1 MSESEMTTF
10 YLQLAVLAIC
20 ARIGG
25 EMTRRMHLPAVVGE
39 IVVGVLLGPTV
50 LRQLMPNWH
59 AMLFPPHGHNAV
71 ALKGITTLGATL
83 FLFTAGMEVD
93 LNLIRREG
101 RSALLVSLAGLLV
114 PLAAGFI
121 PALLL
126 PELFGC
132 HSSTDPAVF
141 ALFLGVALAITSL
154 SVTAK
159 ILLDLGLF
167 RTTFGMLV
175 IAAAVFDDLIGW
187 VLAAIVLALDNLH
200 DEKALHTAD
209 IFRMLAATFV
219 FVGLIVTLGRQCC
232 DWLLRL
238 LNRWCGHPSG
248 VIGFVVGLALLGA
261 SFTEGIG
268 IHGLFG
274 AFMVGVALGG
284 SARLPSETRT
294 SIAQVVSNF
303 LAPLFFAGVGL
314 AVNFIAEFD
323 WQTVAAV
330 LAIACLGKILG
341 CAGAARWAGQP
352 RSRAW
357 AVGFAMNGRGGMEI
371 VLGLIGL
378 QEEIIEERLFVALAL
393 MTVFT
398 SSLSGLAVRQ
408 LVARDPREPGA
419 ETDAP
424 AVPPAQS
431 VGAASLMTVDQ
442 TDVST
447 SEPDGTGA

>member
-1 MSESEMTTF
+1 VTEMEMTTF

-25 EMTRRMHLPAVVGE
+25 EGIRRLHLPAVVGE
-39 IVVGVLLGPTV
+39 ILVGVLLGPTV
-50 LRQLMPNWH
+50 LRQLMPEWH
-59 AMLFPPHGHNAV
+59 ALLFPSQGHNAAV
-71 ALKGITTLGATL
+71 LKGITTLGATL

-93 LNLIRREG
+93 LGLIRREG
-101 RSALLVSLAGLLV
+101 RSAILVSLAGLLV
-114 PLAAGFI
+114 PFTVAFL

-132 HSSTDPAVF
+132 HSRTPPAVF

-167 RTTFGMLV
+167 RTPFGMLV
-175 IAAAVFDDLIGW
+175 IAAAIFDDLIGW
-187 VLAAIVLALDNLH
+187 ILAAIVLALDNLH
-200 DEKALHTAD
+200 DDQALNPAG
-209 IFRMLAATFV
+209 IVWMLTATFL
-219 FVGLIVTLGRQCC
+219 FVGLIVTLGRPIC
-232 DWLLRL
+232 DRLLRVL
-238 LNRWCGHPSG
+238 DWWCGHPSG

-261 SFTEGIG
+261 SFTEAIG

-274 AFMVGVALGG
+274 AFMVGVAFGG
-284 SARLPSETRT
+284 SARLRPETRT

-314 AVNFIAEFD
+314 GVNFIAHFD
-323 WQTVAAV
+323 WQTVTLV
-330 LAIACLGKILG
+330 LGIACLGKILG
-341 CAGAARWAGQP
+341 CAAAAGWAGQP

-393 MTVFT
+393 MTVVT
-398 SSLSGLAVRQ
+398 SSLSGLVVRR
-408 LVARDPREPGA
+408 LVTGEPEEPVARTGDPQVQPF
-419 ETDAP
+419 DP
-424 AVPPAQS
+424 
-431 VGAASLMTVDQ
+431 
-442 TDVST
+442 
-447 SEPDGTGA
+447 